1 VIEAAIFD
9 LDGTLVNLPI
19 DYEELYADFKKITGK
34 PSVEPVTKTIAEL
47 NPPLRKRVF
56 KAWTNMEFAALPRM
70 TVVEEGMTLYQQ
82 YRNMPRALVTMQGK
96 KIVQR
101 ILEALTLSFNVII
114 TREDSLDR
122 ITQIRVAM
130 EKLRLNPE
138 NVIVVGDRE
147 TDKTAAET
155 VGCKFKMVK
164 N

>member
-1 VIEAAIFD
+1 MIEAAIFD

-19 DYEELYADFKKITGK
+19 DYEGLYAEFKKITGK
-34 PSVEPVTKTIAEL
+34 PCVEPVTKTIAEL
-47 NPPLRKRVF
+47 NPTLKKRVF
-56 KAWTNMEFAALPRM
+56 ETWTNMEFAALPRM
-70 TVVEEGMTLYQQ
+70 TIVEEGMTLYQQ
-82 YRNMPRALVTMQGK
+82 YRNLPRALVTMQGK
-96 KIVQR
+96 KTVQR

-122 ITQIRVAM
+122 ITQIKMAM
-130 EKLRLNPE
+130 ERLRLKPE
-138 NVIVVGDRE
+138 NVIVIGDRE